1 MIGSTC
7 NLLIDSCC
15 DLPFDVV
22 NRENVGLI
30 SFPYYFGT
38 QETLDDLWQTSTS
51 KEFYERMSKGEQPTT
66 AGAPFQ
72 LMKDMFEK
80 CIESGRP
87 TVYLSFSSG
96 LSGHFDRVLRVRDMV
111 LEEHPEAELYVVDT
125 HLASTG
131 EALLIFE
138 ALRQHER
145 GMSAKE
151 LADWATEAQYFVH
164 VYFMVDD
171 LESLRRGG
179 RIPSSVAFAGSKL
192 DVKPLL
198 FIAIDGTLQIKG
210 IARGRKKGLKQL
222 AEFFAQKAEL
232 TEDDPYV
239 IIGSAEAP
247 KDVKKLEE
255 LVLKESKKE
264 EPIFVEHTVGPVIGS
279 HVGPGMV
286 AISFWGPDKREEMSV
301 ANRIARKVKG
311 TE

>member
-72 LMKDMFEK
+72 LMKDMFE
-80 CIESGRP
+80 
-87 TVYLSFSSG
+87 SG
-96 LSGHFDRVLRVRDMV
+96 LSGHFDQVLRVRDMV

-286 AISFWGPDKREEMSV
+286 AISFWGPDKREELSV